1 MDISWPHAPPHD
13 CFAPGMY
20 MVTAGTYMKLHHL
33 KSRARLRYFCET
45 LVDGAAAHGWELQ
58 AWAVLSNHYHFIA
71 KSPLEGK
78 GSLAKWIGALHRKT
92 AIHLNGLD
100 ETSGRKVWYNYF
112 DTPLTFQKSYFAR
125 LNYVNN
131 NAVKH
136 ELVLRAVDYPW
147 CSAAWFEKNST
158 PAFRK
163 TIESF
168 KTDDLNVFDNY

>member
-1 MDISWPHAPPHD
+1 
-13 CFAPGMY
+13 
-20 MVTAGTYMKLHHL
+20 MVTAGTYLKQHHL
-33 KSRARLRYFCET
+33 KSRSRLRHFCET
-45 LVDGAAAHGWELQ
+45 LVDGAATHGWELQ

-71 KSPLEGK
+71 KSPQEGK
-78 GSLAKWIGALHRKT
+78 VSFAKWIGSLHRKT

-100 ETSGRKVWYNYF
+100 ETPGRKVWHNYF

-136 ELVLRAVDYPW
+136 GLVLRAVDYPW
-147 CSAAWFEKNST
+147 CSAAWFERNSM

-168 KTDDLNVFDNY
+168 KIDDLNIFDDY